1 MEEIWKDIEGTDGRY
16 QVSNFGRVRSFA
28 RNPKGII
35 LKTQIYRSY
44 ESVGICKTRGKS
56 QTTPVHR
63 LVAQAFVP
71 NPNNYPEVNHK
82 DENKSNNR
90 ADNLEWCTRQYNM
103 SYKTA
108 RLRQG
113 ISSGKTVEQTAIN
126 NDVVIAIYP
135 SAKLA
140 GEINSIDESSI
151 LKCCH
156 GKRTYAGGY
165 GWRFSNQNVQFF
177 NPQAYNGISSPQSH
191 ES

>member
-1 MEEIWKDIEGTDGRY
+1 MEEIWKNIEGTNGRY
-16 QVSNFGRVRSFA
+16 QISNLGRVKSFT
-28 RNPKGII
+28 RNSEGLI
-35 LKTQIYRSY
+35 LKPHISRMY
-44 ESVGICKTRGKS
+44 EYVGICKKGSPPRTE
-56 QTTPVHR
+56 PIHR
-63 LVAQAFVP
+63 LVAKAFVP
-71 NPNNYPEVNHK
+71 NPNNFKEVNHI
-82 DENKSNNR
+82 DENKLNNR

-113 ISSGKTVEQTAIN
+113 ISNGKPVEQTAIN

-140 GEINSIDESSI
+140 GEINNIDESSI